1 MEPNNKKIGLLTVV
15 ILAMIFICTG
25 GAFLY
30 KHNKDPLE
38 KRNPIY
44 FSLGIAFA
52 GAGGSIISG
61 IAQAV
66 LVPPHI
72 RSHINE
78 IKFKG
83 KIL

>member
-1 MEPNNKKIGLLTVV
+1 MSEPNKKIGLVIV
-15 ILAMIFICTG
+15 ILLAMSFICLG

-30 KHNKDPLE
+30 KHSQAPME
-38 KRNPIY
+38 VRNPLY
-44 FSLGIAFA
+44 FAMGVAFA

-61 IAQAV
+61 LAQAV
-66 LVPPHI
+66 LVPHHI
-72 RSHINE
+72 RSHIND